1 MSSPNA
7 RASYSLADRLLI
19 RLHQRAS
26 HSHRIA
32 RLIAALAPRIPVGAR
47 VLDLGCG
54 DMTLLAGLSA
64 RRRLSR
70 CVGADIW
77 QLRVQPPPGCDYV
90 RTEPGKPL
98 PWTSRDF
105 DVVLLVDTLHHAEAP
120 ERLLEQ
126 ALAAGGTVVVKDHL
140 EYGPWSRTLLR
151 LMDFVGNYGYG
162 VSVPRRYFTHRSF
175 TDLVARVAPDRRC
188 RMDVG
193 LDLYD
198 HLPVARSILSPK
210 LHFIAELQ

>member
-7 RASYSLADRLLI
+7 RATYSLADRLLI
-19 RLHQRAS
+19 RLHQRTS
-26 HSHRIA
+26 HGHRIR
-32 RLIAALAPRIPVGAR
+32 RLIDALAPRIPVGAR

-54 DMTLLAGLSA
+54 DMTLLAGLA
-64 RRRLSR
+64 TQRRPSR

-77 QLRVQPPPGCDYV
+77 QLRVQPPAGCDYV
-90 RTEPGKPL
+90 RIEPGQPL
-98 PWTSRDF
+98 PWTHRDF
-105 DVVLLVDTLHHAEAP
+105 DVVLLVDTLHHAQTP
-120 ERLLEQ
+120 GQLLQQ
-126 ALAAGGTVVVKDHL
+126 ASAAGDTVLVKDHL

-162 VSVPRRYFTHRSF
+162 VSVPRRYFTQRSF
-175 TDLVARVAPDRRC
+175 TDLVARVAPHRRC

-198 HLPVARSILSPK
+198 HLPVARTILSPK